1 MKIFLLILLLVVLA
15 GGGWYV
21 YKNFLFP
28 EPPAPVDEDVPKK
41 LINAQERIIK
51 LESNSELS
59 KAVRNI
65 GKLPRGSF
73 EVVYF
78 SENASGARHFL
89 TPLEFSLAGSMHP
102 PQKLLSLVINY
113 NFGFSGGETKN
124 YPFLIFEIG
133 SIDEARAGIMGWE
146 KNMPGELPGI
156 FGGSEN
162 SGTVGEISFQDK
174 VIKNQNA
181 RIFESGST
189 KVIYAF
195 YNQKLLIIT
204 SSEEA
209 FDAII
214 SRYAVFPPN

>member
-102 PQKLLSLVINY
+102 PQKLLSLVIY
-113 NFGFSGGETKN
+113 YHFGFSGGETQH
-124 YPFLIFEIG
+124 YPFLIFAIG
-133 SIDEARAGIMGWE
+133 SIFEA
-146 KNMPGELPGI
+146 
-156 FGGSEN
+156 GS
-162 SGTVGEISFQDK
+162 
-174 VIKNQNA
+174 A
-181 RIFESGST
+181 

-214 SRYAVFPPN
+214 ARSAVFPPN